1 MKKYRFKRLKIIEQI
16 AIVFFI
22 AVVIPMSI
30 SGFIINNINQQ
41 SVRHQLRESAI
52 LVASMVSDEVDFFLK
67 TNESTLAQIADTLE
81 YLPSKKLKI
90 KFIKDVAK
98 RYPNCDDIIIAKNPQ
113 ELAKTTTDAHLNEK
127 PILSTQMKDG
137 SFLVIVFN
145 SNNWDNQLFKSLED
159 DNRQIY
165 IIDKEK
171 HLLASHNFTPDVFK
185 ETVDSLPPY
194 FEVEEPIVFG
204 DEKNQPIVYLHRKNP
219 DLTIVVNTTQNI
231 AKKAILDNRVK
242 IILSVLFAILSMMV
256 LIGFYIYY
264 LYINIRQ
271 LFKAVIAL
279 SKGNYQRQIRLLT
292 TSFTPYEI
300 IFLANEFNNM
310 ATEIHKSYLQLKK
323 KNVELKQLNEF
334 RSNLLDTVS
343 HELRTPLTSIQG
355 YTSRLM
361 RQDIVI
367 DEETKQKSLR
377 IIKEQSERLKRL
389 IEDLLT
395 IPDIE
400 GMRLRT
406 VNSNIW
412 INEVFEQSE
421 LLLRKRDGH
430 EIIVNLADDFPQIYA
445 DKGRLEQVFVNLYE
459 NAIKYS
465 YPDTPIIV
473 DTAVNG
479 DKVVIKVKN
488 KCDKISPKKLNS
500 LFEKFVRLDDEMTRT
515 TRGTGLG
522 LFIVKGLVE
531 AMEGTITLTSDDE
544 YGFCAT
550 IVLHTAKS
558 ETQISKQV

>member
-1 MKKYRFKRLKIIEQI
+1 MKKYSYGLKKLKIIEQI

-22 AVVIPMSI
+22 AVIFPISI
-30 SGFIINNINQQ
+30 SGFVINNINQQ

-52 LVASMVSDEVDFFLK
+52 LVASMVSDEVDFFIK
-67 TNESTLAQIADTLE
+67 TNDSTLAQISAALD
-81 YLPSKKLKI
+81 YLPTNNLKQ
-90 KFIKDVAK
+90 KFIKDFSK
-98 RYPNCDDIIIAKNPQ
+98 HYQNCDSIVIAKNQ
-113 ELAKTTTDAHLNEK
+113 KELEKITLDANENEK
-127 PILSTQMKDG
+127 PVLSTKMKDG
-137 SFLVIVFN
+137 SFLVIVF
-145 SNNWDNQLFKSLED
+145 SINNWDSKLFKSLEN

-165 IIDKEK
+165 IIDGNH
-171 HLLASHNFTPDVFK
+171 HLISSHNFTPDVFQ
-185 ETVDSLPPY
+185 ETLDLLPNDKIEGVP
-194 FEVEEPIVFG
+194 VLFG
-204 DEKNQPIVYLHRKNP
+204 DEKNRPIVYLHRSNP
-219 DLTIVVNTTQNI
+219 EMTIVVNTTENI

-242 IILSVLFAILSMMV
+242 IILAVLSAIVSMML

-300 IFLANEFNNM
+300 VFLANEFNNM
-310 ATEIHKSYLQLKK
+310 ASEIHKSYVELKR
-323 KNVELKQLNEF
+323 KNVELKELNEF
-334 RSNLLDTVS
+334 RSNLIDTVS

-406 VNSNIW
+406 VNTNVW
-412 INEVFEQSE
+412 LHEVLEQSE
-421 LLLRKRDGH
+421 LLLRNKNGH
-430 EIIVNLADDFPQIYA
+430 EIIVNMSPDFPQVFA
-445 DKGRLEQVFVNLYE
+445 DKGRLEQVFVNLFE
-459 NAIKYS
+459 NAVKYS

-473 DTAVNG
+473 DVQHVE
-479 DKVVIKVKN
+479 DKAVIKVKN
-488 KCDKISPKKLNS
+488 RCDEIPKKKLKT
-500 LFEKFVRLDDEMTRT
+500 LFEKFVRLDDNMTRT
-515 TRGTGLG
+515 TRGSGLG

-531 AMEGTITLTSDDE
+531 VMDGSIELLSDNE
-544 YGFCAT
+544 GFCAV
-550 IVLHTAKS
+550 IVLNVAS
-558 ETQISKQV
+558 DME

>member
-1 MKKYRFKRLKIIEQI
+1 MKKYSYGLKKLKIIEQI

-67 TNESTLAQIADTLE
+67 TNETTLAQIADTLE
-81 YLPSKKLKI
+81 YLPSKKLKE

-98 RYPNCDDIIIAKNPQ
+98 RYPNCEDIVIVRNPE
-113 ELAKTTTDAHLNEK
+113 ELEKVTDDAHINEK

-137 SFLVIVFN
+137 SFLVIIF
-145 SNNWDNQLFKSLED
+145 SANNWDSQLFKSLVN

-165 IIDKEK
+165 IMDKNNR
-171 HLLASHNFTPDVFK
+171 LISSHNFTPEVFK
-185 ETVDSLPPY
+185 ETLDLLPKDLT
-194 FEVEEPIVFG
+194 VEDPVIFG
-204 DEKNQPIVYLHRKNP
+204 DEKNRPIVYLHRTNP
-219 DLTIVVNTTQNI
+219 DLTIVVNTTENI
-231 AKKAILDNRVK
+231 AKHAILDNRVK
-242 IILSVLFAILSMMV
+242 IILSVLSAILSMMV

-264 LYINIRQ
+264 LYINMRQ

-292 TSFTPYEI
+292 TTFTPYEI
-300 IFLANEFNNM
+300 VFLANEFNNM
-310 ATEIHKSYLQLKK
+310 ASEIHKSYI
-323 KNVELKQLNEF
+323 ELKRKNKELKELNEF

-406 VNSNIW
+406 ECTNVW
-412 INEVFEQSE
+412 LNEVLEQAE
-421 LLLRKRDGH
+421 LLLRKRDGRD
-430 EIIVNLADDFPQIYA
+430 IVVNLDRSFPQVFA

-465 YPDTPIIV
+465 YQDSPIIV
-473 DTAVNG
+473 DTFIEG
-479 DKVVIKVKN
+479 DKAVIKVKN
-488 KCDKISPKKLNS
+488 LCDRIPEKKLNS
-500 LFEKFVRLDDEMTRT
+500 LFQKFVRLDDNMTRT

-531 AMEGTITLTSDDE
+531 AMDGSIKLSSTDE
-544 YGFCAT
+544 FGFCAT
-550 IVLHTAKS
+550 IKLNLA
-558 ETQISKQV
+558 EEEI

>member
-1 MKKYRFKRLKIIEQI
+1 MKNFGFGFKRLKIIEQI

-81 YLPSKKLKI
+81 YLPSQKLKS
-90 KFIKDVAK
+90 KFIKDVAR
-98 RYPNCDDIIIAKNPQ
+98 RYPNCEDIVIVHNPQ
-113 ELAKTTTDAHLNEK
+113 ELEKITDDSHINEK

-137 SFLVIVFN
+137 SFLVIIFN
-145 SNNWDNQLFKSLED
+145 ANNWDTQLFKSLEN

-165 IIDKEK
+165 ILDKNN
-171 HLLASHNFTPDVFK
+171 HLISSHNFTPDVFK
-185 ETVDSLPPY
+185 ETLDLLPHNMEVDAP
-194 FEVEEPIVFG
+194 VIFG
-204 DEKNQPIVYLHRKNP
+204 DEKNRPIVYLRRHNP
-219 DLTIVVNTTQNI
+219 DLTIVVNTTENM
-231 AKKAILDNRVK
+231 AKRAILDNRAK
-242 IILSVLFAILSMMV
+242 IIISVLSAILAMML
-256 LIGFYIYY
+256 LIGFYMYY

-300 IFLANEFNNM
+300 VFLANEFNNM
-310 ATEIHKSYLQLKK
+310 ASEIHKTYLQLKR
-323 KNVELKQLNEF
+323 KNMELKALNEF
-334 RSNLLDTVS
+334 RSNLIDTVS

-361 RQDIVI
+361 RQDIII

-406 VNSNIW
+406 VNDNIW
-412 INEVFEQSE
+412 LNKVFEQAE

-430 EIIVNLADDFPQIYA
+430 EIVVNLAPDFPQVVA

-459 NAIKYS
+459 NAVKYS
-465 YPDTPIIV
+465 YPETPILV
-473 DTAVNG
+473 ETSVVG
-479 DKVVIKVKN
+479 DKAVISVKN
-488 KCDKISPKKLNS
+488 KCDKISPKKLQS
-500 LFEKFVRLDDEMTRT
+500 LFGKFVRLDDNMTRT
-515 TRGTGLG
+515 TRGSGLG

-531 AMEGTITLTSDDE
+531 AMGGTIELYSNDE
-544 YGFCAT
+544 YGFISVIT
-550 IVLHTAKS
+550 LNIAKDNEVVS
-558 ETQISKQV
+558 

>member
-445 DKGRLEQVFVNLYE
+445 DKGRLEQVYVNLYE

-558 ETQISKQV
+558 ETQISEQV

>member
-1 MKKYRFKRLKIIEQI
+1 MKNYRFKRLKIIEQI

-22 AVVIPMSI
+22 AVIIPMSI

-52 LVASMVSDEVDFFLK
+52 LVASMVSDEIDFFLK

-81 YLPSKKLKI
+81 YLPSKKSQM

-98 RYPNCDDIIIAKNPQ
+98 RYPNCEDIIIAKNPQ

-145 SNNWDNQLFKSLED
+145 PNNWDNQLFKSLED

-165 IIDKEK
+165 IMDKDK

-185 ETVDSLPPY
+185 ETIDSLPPY

-310 ATEIHKSYLQLKK
+310 ASEIHKSYLQLKK

-430 EIIVNLADDFPQIYA
+430 EIIVHLSDDFPQIYA

-473 DTAVNG
+473 DTAVDG
-479 DKVVIKVKN
+479 DKVIIKVKN
-488 KCDKISPKKLNS
+488 QCDKISPKKLNS

-550 IVLHTAKS
+550 IVLNSAKES
-558 ETQISKQV
+558 VQAE